1 MPYNDVSLGQNLTV
15 GGNISSTNALS
26 SNRVTAEE
34 FFTGDILVKDNY
46 IATTVSNSNLELR
59 ANGTG
64 FIVLE
69 EFNVNAN
76 VISSNSSN
84 DIVLTPGTGKVV
96 SVSSNQSLIIPVGNT
111 AERPT
116 AESGMIRFNSQM
128 GRYEGYDGVNW
139 IKLSG
144 VGDLDE
150 TTYIT
155 AELTP
160 GANDDTI
167 RFYNN
172 NALTADLTSARL
184 QAPRIEVDNLII
196 DGNTISST
204 TDTDIIFNATGAG
217 SIRLAN
223 FAIKDNTIT
232 NTVSDAVTT
241 ITQTGTGYFKIAGT
255 NGFVVPTGISSERPT
270 AYAVVGMTRYNSELK
285 QLEIYNG
292 VSWDSAAGAGGG
304 INATTAEDIAITYA
318 LILG

>member
-1 MPYNDVSLGQNLTV
+1 
-15 GGNISSTNALS
+15 
-26 SNRVTAEE
+26 
-34 FFTGDILVKDNY
+34 
-46 IATTVSNSNLELR
+46 VSNSNLELR

-64 FIVLE
+64 YIVLE
-69 EFNVNAN
+69 EFNINAN
-76 VISSNSSN
+76 VISSNSSS
-84 DIVLTPGTGKVV
+84 DVVLQPGTGKVV
-96 SVSSNQSLIIPVGNT
+96 SINSDQSLIIPVGNT
-111 AERPT
+111 GARPT
-116 AESGMIRFNSQM
+116 AQSGMIRFNNQL
-128 GRYEGYDGVNW
+128 GRYEGYDGANW

-184 QAPRIEVDNLII
+184 QVPRVEVDNIII

-217 SIRLAN
+217 SVRLAN
-223 FAIKDNTIT
+223 FAIKDNSIT
-232 NTVSDAVTT
+232 NTVSGAITT
-241 ITQTGTGYFKIAGT
+241 IAQTGTGYFKIAGT

-285 QLEIYNG
+285 QLEVYNG
-292 VSWDSAAGAGGG
+292 LSWDSAAGAGGG
-304 INATTAEDIAITYA
+304 INAATAEDIAITYA